1 MKKYFNFASV
11 KWGAFQYIQTLKFAY
26 TLPANIINNI
36 FFYATTLVI
45 TPTASTFNQEVIK
58 PFLGVSPVQ
67 IADAVQTIKTSLNE
81 GLMEA
86 YGETFRVRLHSI
98 RFLNKADTPG
108 EIDRLVIFLKKTDK
122 DSTDNNLLPRNAFDD
137 CTCVLASLNLPKI
150 SIYWK
155 NNIFEIVAHVDLG
168 GKEVADKDT
177 ADLVKCVLELNVQQQ
192 IEINLILKKNN
203 INGDVGK
210 LNIYAENAS
219 ETANVQVRPGNEA
232 VIVQVTDGPKG
243 DKNAANKQG
252 SNGIVHLH
260 VLNKQNL
267 LTMTLR
273 GQPTFYAIHTI
284 DENKTQ
290 RVAGYLT
297 PGERPRSYKL
307 DALPYNIN
315 YTGEM
320 QDGAKHLRDFYQYKE
335 NMPLQNVLLLRSR
348 KSVSLSNAIKDPIS
362 EFIESAIT
370 QPLDAFKK
378 ETEREINTSAIQSFV
393 IRVVGVIL
401 LGVFVMSVSSTL
413 TSEYI
418 RDKFRK
424 KNGEKKQIKNR

>member
-1 MKKYFNFASV
+1 M
-11 KWGAFQYIQTLKFAY
+11 I
-26 TLPANIINNI
+26 P
-36 FFYATTLVI
+36 
-45 TPTASTFNQEVIK
+45 
-58 PFLGVSPVQ
+58 
-67 IADAVQTIKTSLNE
+67 
-81 GLMEA
+81 
-86 YGETFRVRLHSI
+86 
-98 RFLNKADTPG
+98 
-108 EIDRLVIFLKKTDK
+108 
-122 DSTDNNLLPRNAFDD
+122 
-137 CTCVLASLNLPKI
+137 LPKI
-150 SIYWK
+150 SHTFFFINTLTPNFLTAFIEAMTSSDISK
-155 NNIFEIVAHVDLG
+155 FFDLEIPL
-168 GKEVADKDT
+168 
-177 ADLVKCVLELNVQQQ
+177 
-192 IEINLILKKNN
+192 
-203 INGDVGK
+203 
-210 LNIYAENAS
+210 
-219 ETANVQVRPGNEA
+219 P
-232 VIVQVTDGPKG
+232 
-243 DKNAANKQG
+243 
-252 SNGIVHLH
+252 
-260 VLNKQNL
+260 
-267 LTMTLR
+267 
-273 GQPTFYAIHTI
+273 I